1 MRPSPNFGP
10 LFAAEFSEGLTPL
23 ERRGL
28 EGKREED
35 RGDGGGWEGFGDGEQ
50 MDDFADE
57 QSLRLQVRCLR
68 SVSLVG

>member
-1 MRPSPNFGP
+1 M
-10 LFAAEFSEGLTPL
+10 
-23 ERRGL
+23 